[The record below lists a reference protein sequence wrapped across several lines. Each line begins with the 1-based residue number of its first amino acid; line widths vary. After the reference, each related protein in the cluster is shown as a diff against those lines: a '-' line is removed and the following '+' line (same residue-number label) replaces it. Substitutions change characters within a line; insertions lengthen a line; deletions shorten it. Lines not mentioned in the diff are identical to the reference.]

1 MRLATQA
8 SLKSYSN
15 KVMPLE
21 ALDQWGEG
29 GLEKPFEGWE
39 TELWEREDSLRLQR
53 LMRQVVMLSWLG
65 PNELE
70 SLYQGSKY
78 LLVIRKWRH

>member
-29 GLEKPFEGWE
+29 GLEKPFEG
-39 TELWEREDSLRLQR
+39 
-53 LMRQVVMLSWLG
+53 
-65 PNELE
+65 
-70 SLYQGSKY
+70 
-78 LLVIRKWRH
+78 